1 VTVEDP
7 VEYMIDGL
15 SQIQVNP
22 KAGVTF
28 ASGLRSILRQDPD
41 IIMIGEIR
49 DTETVEIAIRA
60 AITGHLVLS
69 TIHTN
74 DSVSTIYRLVDMGI
88 PPYMVA
94 ASLVGIIAQRLI
106 RLICPNCREA
116 YTPTKIELDL
126 AGMNQEE
133 SQAHEFFRGTG
144 CNMCNRTGY
153 KGRIAAHEI
162 LMVDNTFRDL
172 VHKNAALND
181 LRKYAVSIGMETL
194 RESAYI
200 VFKEGRTSLEEII
213 SITHGT

>member
-1 VTVEDP
+1 
-7 VEYMIDGL
+7 
-15 SQIQVNP
+15 
-22 KAGVTF
+22 
-28 ASGLRSILRQDPD
+28 LRSILRQDPD

-116 YTPTKIELDL
+116 YTPSNIELEL
-126 AGMNQEE
+126 AGMNREE
-133 SQAHEFFRGTG
+133 SETYEFFRGTG

-162 LMVDNTFRDL
+162 LTVDNAFRDL

-181 LRKYAVSIGMETL
+181 LRKYAVSTGMETL
-194 RESAYI
+194 RESAYKI
-200 VFKEGRTSLEEII
+200 FKEGRTSLEEII